1 MYIIISI
8 IVVYILI
15 MCVLLSVSNL
25 NKKLIHDA
33 EQFDETIKQT
43 KDYLERLIKN
53 SNELQRDG
61 LLREI
66 QFISETSNEYTNKA
80 IYDLCGGLGLIKES
94 ITIKNKHCSRSRLKF
109 VDIEFYTINNI
120 VVSCVDRPDLIG
132 SEHVFDQLTNQHV
145 FTTNQKIQKT
155 YEAQ

>member
-33 EQFDETIKQT
+33 EQFDETIKRT
-43 KDYLERLIKN
+43 KDYLERLIN
-53 SNELQRDG
+53 DLNQG
-61 LLREI
+61 LSREI

-94 ITIKNKHCSRSRLKF
+94 ITIKNKHCARSGPKF
-109 VDIEFYTINNI
+109 VDVEFYTINNI

-132 SEHVFDQLTNQHV
+132 SEYTFNQSTNQHE

-155 YEAQ
+155 YEDAK